1 MFVIRRDPRK
11 LATSQYCVGF
21 KYDRRSKYFH
31 VKLGPKTI
39 ICGYE
44 NLFGHKAEYTYKALS
59 PVDAYGLRK
68 SKLQPLLVEEPYIRK
83 LMCQYTLEYHH
94 QIVRKPMLAFKKNIL
109 SQITRRQDQD
119 VIIAQVDAEIQAYEE
134 KFKAEY
140 EYDWGYKEEEED

>member
-1 MFVIRRDPRK
+1 MDEQVFVLRRDPRK

-68 SKLQPLLVEEPYIRK
+68 SKLQPLLTSEPYIRK

-94 QIVRKPMLAFKKNIL
+94 
-109 SQITRRQDQD
+109 
-119 VIIAQVDAEIQAYEE
+119 
-134 KFKAEY
+134 
-140 EYDWGYKEEEED
+140 